1 MHGFST
7 VRYTGNSMSPS
18 ITVPESRRCRMR
30 ANECRLLAERL
41 HAQLAREVMLKA
53 ASDYD
58 RMAHEAEQHEI
69 AQGLSHLRAVASE
82 LHLAR
87 LSVDNPD

>member
-1 MHGFST
+1 
-7 VRYTGNSMSPS
+7 
-18 ITVPESRRCRMR
+18 MR
-30 ANECRLLAERL
+30 ANECRLLAVRL

-58 RMAHEAEQHEI
+58 RMAHEAEQHEN
-69 AQGLSHLRAVASE
+69 AQGLSYLRAVASE
-82 LHLAR
+82 LYLAR